1 MLIPDEVEN
10 DHIEKAE
17 MLPPQDPEG
26 EETLVANLLIEE
38 SNLVSILTKSL
49 QIVTEWI
56 QSQMKQYNEKT
67 KNEGRQL
74 QDSSVEE
81 LDENLRKQWPRKGRL
96 EVEVF

>member
-10 DHIEKAE
+10 DHIEKAD

-49 QIVTEWI
+49 
-56 QSQMKQYNEKT
+56 
-67 KNEGRQL
+67 
-74 QDSSVEE
+74 
-81 LDENLRKQWPRKGRL
+81 
-96 EVEVF
+96 